1 MPMGLAI
8 ATDNFQH
15 FMSKLMQDLE
25 FCRVYLDDL
34 LCITRGPFEEHL
46 GKIQLVF
53 ERLTK
58 ANLKM
63 NAPLVR
69 SSKTS

>member
-1 MPMGLAI
+1 MKPVEAKSEPKVSRTRI
-8 ATDNFQH
+8 
-15 FMSKLMQDLE
+15 KLMQDLE

-53 ERLTK
+53 ELLTK
-58 ANLKM
+58 GAFIFKF
-63 NAPLVR
+63 ALVR
-69 SSKTS
+69 RSKTS